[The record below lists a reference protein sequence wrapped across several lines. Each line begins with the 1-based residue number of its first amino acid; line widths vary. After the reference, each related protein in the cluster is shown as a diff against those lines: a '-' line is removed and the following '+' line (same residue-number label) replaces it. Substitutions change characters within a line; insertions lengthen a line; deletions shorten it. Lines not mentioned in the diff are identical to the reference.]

1 MAINYPLTLPTI
13 KSFKSIR
20 LYTNNAVAVARSPYT
35 FATQVQEFSGQSW
48 SAEVTFPEMTRNE
61 AEEFNAFL
69 ISLMGQKGTFY
80 LGDPLAEQPRG
91 VASGSPLVKGASQT
105 GNELLTD
112 GWNTSVTGILL
123 AGDYIQIGQRL
134 YKLLEDAD
142 SDGSG
147 NATLQIFPRLAESPA
162 DNETIITDSCVGIF
176 RLTDNITPIYD
187 LGIDRVYSIGFSCV
201 EAK

>member
-1 MAINYPLTLPTI
+1 
-13 KSFKSIR
+13 
-20 LYTNNAVAVARSPYT
+20 
-35 FATQVQEFSGQSW
+35 
-48 SAEVTFPEMTRNE
+48 MTRNE

-91 VASGSPLVKGASQT
+91 VASGSPLVKGATQT

-112 GWNTSVTGILL
+112 GWDTSVTGILL